1 VRLPRPSIAVR
12 HEGMRKL
19 VAPIAGCSS
28 RSALPIT
35 IACLVIA
42 SCEQSVRYQVGQ
54 PIEMGP
60 YSFSVTS
67 PARGRSW
74 QSAEGPYYEI
84 EVRFRLDRDDTA
96 PFTTDFN
103 ESFLDA
109 MRIVDAAGNAFG
121 CSPGAVDG
129 SYRAGRYRSDQY
141 RCLIRYSQSSDG
153 VTDFAKVGTKPADFQ
168 LIIINPEPR
177 DGQPRRVIVQLK

>member
-1 VRLPRPSIAVR
+1 MKRAAHIA
-12 HEGMRKL
+12 
-19 VAPIAGCSS
+19 ACSNQ
-28 RSALPIT
+28 SAFLPIT

-42 SCEQSVRYQVGQ
+42 ACERPTRYQVGQ

-67 PARGRSW
+67 PAQGRSW

-109 MRIVDAAGNAFG
+109 MRILDAAGNAFG
-121 CSPGAVDG
+121 CSPSAVDG
-129 SYRAGRYRSDQY
+129 AYRAGRYRSDQY
-141 RCLIRYSQSSDG
+141 RRLFGYSQSSDG
-153 VTDFAKVGTKPADFQ
+153 VTDFVKVGTKPTDFQ
-168 LIIINPEPR
+168 LIITNPEPK